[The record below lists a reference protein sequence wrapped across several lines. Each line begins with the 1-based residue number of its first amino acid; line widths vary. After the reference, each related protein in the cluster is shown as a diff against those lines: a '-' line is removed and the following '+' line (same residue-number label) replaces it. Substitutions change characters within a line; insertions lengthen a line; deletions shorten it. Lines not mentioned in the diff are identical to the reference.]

1 MFGRE
6 RKLATDGFR
15 GLSSSRRR
23 PSAHPG
29 GVTSSALS
37 ALRNMYG
44 NLTGKALRLWP
55 APHQRQRPAIV
66 SPPYE
71 GIEALMS
78 PQPSVNLLFKGEILP
93 GFHVD
98 DVKRDI
104 GDFFKLDEPKRER
117 MFLGAPYV
125 VKRAVAPQDAARYVA
140 LFARFGGRLHTEM
153 TSAQPPA
160 PVSPPT
166 PTAAMSPPAP
176 GGARP
181 LALTP
186 IDAQPVPPPAPP
198 ARIIPG
204 GAPIERRYR
213 DDVDDPVAVSP
224 EIVVVHEPASVF
236 GIGLEGR
243 LARRPYGAG
252 VLFGWAA
259 IRWGLVGIA
268 HHPSSGVIALIGLGV
283 LLATLFTARLTVLR
297 LHDLNLPAWW
307 GLILL
312 VPLLG
317 LLASLGLSLVPGSNG
332 DNRYGSEPD
341 PGSRLLR
348 LVVLFAVVVI
358 GGMLRHSL
366 MMGDGLVGHPLRN
379 PNTIA
384 RQASPDE
391 TAHSIPTDAE
401 LSGIIKSGAAR
412 QVYKDAYW
420 PAKTHKA
427 FAVSDGGAYAWSG
440 EDATVAA
447 ARSQA
452 LEKCEQAR
460 DAYSA
465 ACEIVD
471 VDGEWADQ

>member
-1 MFGRE
+1 M
-6 RKLATDGFR
+6 
-15 GLSSSRRR
+15 SS
-23 PSAHPG
+23 P
-29 GVTSSALS
+29 
-37 ALRNMYG
+37 
-44 NLTGKALRLWP
+44 
-55 APHQRQRPAIV
+55 
-66 SPPYE
+66 
-71 GIEALMS
+71 
-78 PQPSVNLLFKGEILP
+78 PSVNLLFKGEILP
-93 GFHVD
+93 GFHVE

-104 GDFFKLDEPKRER
+104 GDFFKLDEPRRER

-140 LFARFGGRLHTEM
+140 LFAKFGGRLHTE
-153 TSAQPPA
+153 TAGTLPGASAQPLTPA
-160 PVSPPT
+160 SPPMPST
-166 PTAAMSPPAP
+166 GISPPAP

-186 IDAQPVPPPAPP
+186 IAAEPVPSPAPP
-198 ARIIPG
+198 ARIIPDR
-204 GAPIERRYR
+204 APIERGYR
-213 DDVDDPVAVSP
+213 DNLDDPVAVSP

-236 GIGLEGR
+236 GISLTGR

-268 HHPSSGVIALIGLGV
+268 HHPSAGVIALISLGV
-283 LLATLFTARLTVLR
+283 LLAALFTVRLTVLR

-332 DNRYGSEPD
+332 DNKYGSEPD

-366 MMGDGLVGHPLRN
+366 MVGDGLVGHPLRN

-384 RQASPDE
+384 RQTGSDE
-391 TAHSIPTDAE
+391 AAHAIPTDAE

-420 PAKTHKA
+420 PARTHKA

-440 EDATVAA
+440 EDATAA
-447 ARSQA
+447 TARSQA

>member
-1 MFGRE
+1 M
-6 RKLATDGFR
+6 
-15 GLSSSRRR
+15 SS
-23 PSAHPG
+23 P
-29 GVTSSALS
+29 
-37 ALRNMYG
+37 
-44 NLTGKALRLWP
+44 
-55 APHQRQRPAIV
+55 
-66 SPPYE
+66 
-71 GIEALMS
+71 
-78 PQPSVNLLFKGEILP
+78 PSVNLLFKGEILP
-93 GFHVD
+93 GFHIE

-104 GDFFKLDEPKRER
+104 GDFFKLDEPRRER

-140 LFARFGGRLHTEM
+140 LFAKFGGRLHTE
-153 TSAQPPA
+153 TAGAPPGA
-160 PVSPPT
+160 PARPLTPASPPQ
-166 PTAAMSPPAP
+166 PAAAPSPLAP
-176 GGARP
+176 PDGARP

-186 IDAQPVPPPAPP
+186 MDAPPVPSPAPP

-204 GAPIERRYR
+204 RAPIGRGYR

-236 GIGLEGR
+236 GISLKGR

-259 IRWGLVGIA
+259 IRWGMVGIA
-268 HHPSSGVIALIGLGV
+268 HHPSAGVIALIGLGV

-307 GLILL
+307 GLIIL

-317 LLASLGLSLVPGSNG
+317 VLASLGLSLVPGSNG

-358 GGMLRHSL
+358 GGMLRHSW
-366 MMGDGLVGHPLRN
+366 MMGDGLVGHPLRS
-379 PNTIA
+379 PDTIA
-384 RQASPDE
+384 RRTSSDE
-391 TAHSIPTDAE
+391 AVHAIPTDAE

-412 QVYKDAYW
+412 RVYKDVYW
-420 PAKTHKA
+420 PAKAHKA

-440 EDATVAA
+440 ENATVAT

-452 LEKCEQAR
+452 LEQCEQAR
-460 DAYSA
+460 EAYSA

-471 VDGEWADQ
+471 VDGEWAD

>member
-1 MFGRE
+1 MS
-6 RKLATDGFR
+6 A
-15 GLSSSRRR
+15 
-23 PSAHPG
+23 PS
-29 GVTSSALS
+29 
-37 ALRNMYG
+37 
-44 NLTGKALRLWP
+44 
-55 APHQRQRPAIV
+55 
-66 SPPYE
+66 
-71 GIEALMS
+71 
-78 PQPSVNLLFKGEILP
+78 SVNLLFKGEILP
-93 GFHVD
+93 GFHVE

-104 GDFFKLDEPKRER
+104 GDFFKLDEPRREH

-125 VKRAVAPQDAARYVA
+125 VKRAVAPQDAARYIA
-140 LFARFGGRLHTEM
+140 LFAKFGGHLHTE
-153 TSAQPPA
+153 TADTLPGASAQPLTPA
-160 PVSPPT
+160 SPPMPST
-166 PTAAMSPPAP
+166 GISPPAP

-186 IDAQPVPPPAPP
+186 IAAQPVPSPAPP
-198 ARIIPG
+198 ARIIPDR
-204 GAPIERRYR
+204 AQIERAYR
-213 DDVDDPVAVSP
+213 DNLDDPVAVSP

-236 GIGLEGR
+236 GISLTGR

-259 IRWGLVGIA
+259 IRWGMVGIA
-268 HHPSSGVIALIGLGV
+268 HHPSAGVIALIGLGV
-283 LLATLFTARLTVLR
+283 LLAALFTARLTVLR

-332 DNRYGSEPD
+332 DNKYGSEPD

-366 MMGDGLVGHPLRN
+366 MVGDGLVGHPLRN

-384 RQASPDE
+384 RQTGSDE
-391 TAHSIPTDAE
+391 AAHAIPTDAE

-420 PAKTHKA
+420 PARTHKA

-440 EDATVAA
+440 EDATAA
-447 ARSQA
+447 TARSQA